1 MIKVVFTY
9 DVAAEKQQQYLADT
23 AEIIKP
29 FWESHGCASYSVW
42 QTEDASP
49 AFVKEMLF
57 ENEQSRGKAS
67 GDPQAKE
74 VVALFSKYATN
85 VIRKTY
91 IQKV

>member
-9 DVAAEKQQQYLADT
+9 DVVEEKQQQYLADT

-29 FWESHGCASYSVW
+29 FWESHGCSSYSVW

-57 ENEQSRGKAS
+57 EDEGSRGKAS

-74 VVALFSKYATN
+74 VVALFSRYAEN
-85 VIRKTY
+85 VVRRTY
-91 IQKV
+91 TQRV

>member
-9 DVAAEKQQQYLADT
+9 DVDGEKQQQYLADT
-23 AEIIKP
+23 AETIKP
-29 FWESHGCASYSVW
+29 FWESHGCSSYSVW
-42 QTEDASP
+42 QTSEGSP
-49 AFVKEMLF
+49 AFAKEMLF
-57 ENEQSRGKAS
+57 ENEESRGQAS
-67 GDPQAKE
+67 SDPQAKE